1 MQLSVGLFKAFIS
14 FLEGSRGL
22 GESMRDFEGDFEWD
36 FEGDFSS
43 QLTESIIFHVCFII
57 LPHLGFMKCSL
68 KEDFNIQ

>member
-1 MQLSVGLFKAFIS
+1 
-14 FLEGSRGL
+14 
-22 GESMRDFEGDFEWD
+22 MRDFEGDFEWD